1 MERLID
7 THCHLN
13 DPAFNDTIDAV
24 LERARQKGVVGCIVP
39 SYDRGSLARTQELA
53 RLYPGMIYPAFGIH
67 PWFLDEG
74 ALRDVKGYLEMPETV
89 CVGEIGLDLSPNMP
103 AGELQESFF
112 TAQLK
117 MAADHLLPVTVH
129 CRKAHERVY
138 ELVKTLKDRVTVVMH
153 SFSGSVEMMQ
163 RFLEIGCY
171 IAFSGSVT
179 RKTAKKYHRCA
190 AAVPLKRLLLE
201 TDAPSIATQTTV
213 ASRVEPVHCAE
224 IALKIAEIR
233 DISYDEV
240 CRHSTSNALRVFG
253 IR

>member
-1 MERLID
+1 MNELID

-13 DPAFNDTIDAV
+13 DPAFNDTIDDV
-24 LERARQKGVVGCIVP
+24 LERARQMGVVGCIVP

-53 RLYPGMIYPAFGIH
+53 RLYPGMIFPGFGIH

-74 ALRDVKGYLEMPETV
+74 ALRDVKNYLKMPETV
-89 CVGEIGLDLSPNMP
+89 CVGEVGLDLSPNMP
-103 AGELQESFF
+103 AGESQESFF
-112 TAQLK
+112 TAQLE
-117 MAADHLLPVTVH
+117 MAAHHSLPLTVH

-138 ELVKTLKDRVTVVMH
+138 ELVKPFEGRVTVVMH

-163 RFLEIGCY
+163 RFLDLGCY

-190 AAVPLKRLLLE
+190 AVVPLKRLLVE

-213 ASRVEPVHCAE
+213 ASRVEPAHCAE

-233 DISYDEV
+233 GIPYGEV
-240 CRHSTSNALRVFG
+240 CRHSTSNALHVFG